1 MILDVVSC
9 EERDLINSIS
19 KLIERVYSIPL
30 DLRINEA
37 DRFLGF
43 YGFEL
48 RRQSGSHRI
57 YKNKQGIMINIQGPI
72 VKPYQIEQILKAVER
87 GQ

>member
-1 MILDVVSC
+1 MILNIVSSK
-9 EERDLINSIS
+9 ERGFINSVS
-19 KLIERVYSIPL
+19 KLIERVHSVPL

-48 RRQSGSHRI
+48 KRQSGSHRI
-57 YKNKQGIMINIQGPI
+57 YKNKQGIMINIQGPV
-72 VKPYQIEQILKAVER
+72 VKPYQIEQILKAIER
-87 GQ
+87 SQ